1 MRPETTLLS
10 QIQNFGSEMSIEAIA
25 IRHVSES
32 PSLKGLRNPRL
43 TERDMSLTTT
53 LHIGAGVVALIAA
66 TPLVLPRNVHVTRS
80 AVIDAAPADILAL
93 AASNTGYQAF
103 NPYAEAD
110 PNLSITHFG
119 PNTGVGSGF
128 RFEGKDGKGTQTVT
142 ATTDTSVTYHIDL
155 GALGQPTQRIEAVA
169 VTGGSEVTWHLDSDL
184 GFNPMF
190 RVFGLFMD
198 SMIGKTFDT
207 GLARLAQAVA

>member
-1 MRPETTLLS
+1 
-10 QIQNFGSEMSIEAIA
+10 
-25 IRHVSES
+25 
-32 PSLKGLRNPRL
+32 
-43 TERDMSLTTT
+43 MSLTTT
-53 LHIGAGVVALIAA
+53 LLI
-66 TPLVLPRNVHVTRS
+66 
-80 AVIDAAPADILAL
+80 
-93 AASNTGYQAF
+93 
-103 NPYAEAD
+103 
-110 PNLSITHFG
+110 
-119 PNTGVGSGF
+119 GVGSGF

-169 VTGGSEVTWHLDSDL
+169 VAGGTEVTWHLDSDL